1 MNEGSNQIFGE
12 IIRIDSVNTYLVK
25 VPSESS
31 FELGLGEFV
40 GVDSGDGMVV
50 CVIKGVQRSIPEE
63 LATLISFE
71 QELKY
76 LPYNTDFKSSY
87 YIVFGLN
94 MLSDDIKYRIH
105 TAPQIRAPVK
115 RLNKETIRKFHLK
128 DNKPN
133 ISYFNQYRE
142 TLGDCTLL
150 AISDE
155 LMRMLPE
162 ASSMLLIVKK
172 YIEGSGKI

>member
-40 GVDSGDGMVV
+40 GVDSGDGLVV
-50 CVIKGVQRSIPEE
+50 CVIKGVQRSVPEE
-63 LATLISFE
+63 LATLLSFE

-87 YIVFGLN
+87 YTVFGLG
-94 MLSDDIKYRIH
+94 MLSDDTKYRIRI
-105 TAPQIRAPVK
+105 APQIRSPVK

-128 DNKPN
+128 DDKPN

-142 TLGDCTLL
+142 ILGDCILF
-150 AISDE
+150 AVSDE
-155 LMRMLPE
+155 LMRVLPE

-172 YIEGSGKI
+172 YLEGSGKL

>member
-25 VPSESS
+25 VLSESS
-31 FELGLGEFV
+31 FEPALGEFV

-50 CVIKGVQRSIPEE
+50 CVTKGVQRSVPEE
-63 LATLISFE
+63 LATLLSFE

-87 YIVFGLN
+87 YIVFGLG
-94 MLSDDIKYRIH
+94 MLSDDVNYRIR

-142 TLGDCTLL
+142 TLGNDTLL

-162 ASSMLLIVKK
+162 ASRMLLIVKK
-172 YIEGSGKI
+172 YLEGSGKL